1 MMETPAHIT
10 ALFEDLGP
18 RTDAID
24 VIVFDVE
31 AALWRVVFDDDA
43 ELLVEWD
50 AACSRLMV
58 QASLGR
64 PSEAGTLQA
73 YEAALAYNALWRD
86 NGNARIGR
94 VDNDGELALMFAI
107 PADELAADTLQL
119 VLLGVRSVA
128 QAWSRWIANAGGH
141 DEVPFSAGAPVP
153 LQRV

>member
-1 MMETPAHIT
+1 MIEIPTHIT

-24 VIVFDVE
+24 VIAFDAE
-31 AALWRVVFDDDA
+31 AAAWRVVFDDDA

-50 AACSRLMV
+50 AECTRLMV

-64 PSEAGTLQA
+64 PSEMGVLRA
-73 YEAALAYNALWRD
+73 YEAALAYNAVWRE

-94 VDNDGELALMFAI
+94 VDNDGELALMFEV
-107 PADELAADTLQL
+107 PATELAVDTLQL
-119 VLLGVRSVA
+119 ALLSVRSVA
-128 QAWSRWIANAGGH
+128 HAWTRWIANPGGH
-141 DEVPFSAGAPVP
+141 DEVPSPAGAPVP